1 MFINF
6 LIVIFIVFIAYLL
19 FSAST
24 FQEGMKKKKGGKK
37 LKIGKKGGLKMRAKK
52 AKKKVVDAVKDAVDG
67 EDEEGEGEGEDAG
80 EDAVNDAG
88 TPLPKMAQLPRM
100 VDELRIRVD
109 KIGIQVEGLLAEK
122 PTISASTMDEE
133 EDNGDLGI

>member
-6 LIVIFIVFIAYLL
+6 LIVIFIVFIVYLL
-19 FSAST
+19 FSTST

-52 AKKKVVDAVKDAVDG
+52 AKKKVVDAVDG
-67 EDEEGEGEGEDAG
+67 EDEEGEGEGEGDG

-100 VDELRIRVD
+100 VDDLQTQMRDVRTQVD
-109 KIGIQVEGLLAEK
+109 SLLAEK
-122 PTISASTMDEE
+122 PTISASALEDEPDDGVLE
-133 EDNGDLGI
+133 ME